1 MSPSPPKTI
10 NIITTN
16 NWLKI
21 TPNNDP
27 ETEEIKQKLIE
38 GKLTTN
44 YFCQN
49 DILFRKIN
57 PGRNPPIYR
66 AFVRKGSRLGL
77 LRMFHDELCHL
88 GPDKTFAKINHYFWF
103 PGMTKF
109 VKKYCDHCLK
119 CIVGKKYTGPKH
131 SLVPTAEADGRDT
144 TPSNEENLSA
154 NKSTG
159 DHPLPKVRDN
169 CCESQW
175 IKKK

>member
-77 LRMFHDELCHL
+77 
-88 GPDKTFAKINHYFWF
+88 
-103 PGMTKF
+103 
-109 VKKYCDHCLK
+109 
-119 CIVGKKYTGPKH
+119 
-131 SLVPTAEADGRDT
+131 
-144 TPSNEENLSA
+144 
-154 NKSTG
+154 
-159 DHPLPKVRDN
+159 
-169 CCESQW
+169 
-175 IKKK
+175 